1 MIQRLVRISF
11 VAGFLAT
18 VFAAVATVRAQIP
31 AAAVPRVSSPG
42 ATRPGYRAPVP
53 IGRNGEEMVDSFKL
67 QDGDIDAVLSALET
81 YTGKTIVRPGQLPT
95 APYSIKITRPIPKSD
110 LIIALETLLTLNQ
123 IAVTPLGDRFLKV
136 TALAQAKSETPE
148 MLAGSTFSVPPS
160 GRIATH
166 LFELNFLRVN
176 EFVPQ
181 LQTMLT
187 PGIGGGVVQLEK
199 ANAVLVTDT
208 VENLQRIERLLAQ
221 VDGPR
226 DNSLTTKF
234 YVLHADKPSD
244 LVTKI
249 HAMLSGP
256 AQNQL
261 RATTTFS
268 ADDRTNQ
275 LIVIAD
281 PRELPFFDALVSHL
295 DVRSDPNMDNEVIR
309 LKHADA
315 KDMNTLL
322 AGIIAGQNS
331 AIQKA
336 AGQSVRPGQSAAP
349 APGSPAAMLAAAA
362 DGLTPSGEF
371 SNLVTIQPDERTNSI
386 VVSGT
391 RDDVRIVRDLI
402 DKIDVLLSQV
412 SIEVVIAEVTLT
424 DTDDSGI
431 NALSA
436 TISKAT
442 NGGTSITNV
451 TGSVA
456 GVTVGSANSVANA
469 AGVIAGDINPISL
482 LASIQALG
490 DYHKVKILE
499 QNTIVT
505 THNHQAQ
512 IVVSQQQP
520 IITGVTSTPTAATT
534 TTSGLTT
541 SSSVTYKDIG
551 ITLKVTPLIGD
562 DGSIALTIDQTV
574 DDNQGSVT
582 IDGNAQPIIGHREAT
597 SVVNIMDGQ
606 LVVLGG
612 LQNSSKTYDRSKLGF
627 LFEIPILSNIL
638 GARTLERDRT
648 ELLLFIKP
656 HILHVDDSNAYTK
669 KQIHGM
675 SNHAHIEDYLKDT
688 TRMPDDHDTL
698 KQQFK

>member
-1 MIQRLVRISF
+1 MRLA
-11 VAGFLAT
+11 AGVLALAG
-18 VFAAVATVRAQIP
+18 AAAPLPAQIQPATPFKPTGPGSASSPFAVP
-31 AAAVPRVSSPG
+31 AATKRG
-42 ATRPGYRAPVP
+42 
-53 IGRNGEEMVDSFKL
+53 GEEMVDSFKL

-123 IAVTPLGDRFLKV
+123 IAVTPMGDRFLKV

-148 MLAGSTFSVPPS
+148 MIAGTTLDLPPS

-166 LFELNFLRVN
+166 LFELRFLRVN
-176 EFVPQ
+176 EFAPQ

-187 PGIGGGVVQLEK
+187 PGIGGGLVQLEK
-199 ANAVLVTDT
+199 ANSVLVTDT
-208 VENLQRIERLLAQ
+208 LENIQRIERLLAS

-226 DNSLTTKF
+226 ENSLATKF
-234 YVLHADKPSD
+234 FTLHNDKPSD

-249 HAMLSGP
+249 HAMLAGP

-261 RATTTFS
+261 RATTTYS

-281 PRELPFFDALVSHL
+281 PREMGFFDALVAHL

-322 AGIIAGQNS
+322 TGIISGQN
-331 AIQKA
+331 AATQKTA
-336 AGQSVRPGQSAAP
+336 AQSVRPGQVATPATPAMSAMA
-349 APGSPAAMLAAAA
+349 SAA

-371 SNLVTIQPDERTNSI
+371 SNLITIQPDERSNSI

-424 DTDDSGI
+424 DSDVSGVS
-431 NALSA
+431 ALSA
-436 TISKAT
+436 TISKAA
-442 NGGTSITNV
+442 NGGTSITNI
-451 TGSVA
+451 TS
-456 GVTVGSANSVANA
+456 TVSGATISSANTVANT

-482 LASIQALG
+482 IATIQSAG
-490 DYHKVKILE
+490 DMHKVRVLE

-512 IVVSQQQP
+512 IVVSEQLP
-520 IITGVTSTPTAATT
+520 IITGVTSTPTASTT
-534 TTSGLTT
+534 TSSGLTT

-574 DDNQGSVT
+574 DNNQGSVT
-582 IDGNAQPIIGHREAT
+582 IDNNSQPIIGHREAT

-606 LVVLGG
+606 LVILGG

-627 LFEIPILSNIL
+627 IFEIPILSNIF
-638 GARTLERDRT
+638 GAKTTELDRT

-656 HILHVDDSNAYTK
+656 HILRPAESTAYAQ
-669 KQIHGM
+669 KQIHGL
-675 SNHAHIEDYLKDT
+675 SNHAHVEDYLKDT
-688 TRMPDDHDTL
+688 TRMPDDHDNL
-698 KQQFK
+698 KEKFK

>member
-1 MIQRLVRISF
+1 MTHRLARLCLAVGCLAIA
-11 VAGFLAT
+11 VAGGPL
-18 VFAAVATVRAQIP
+18 RAQVP
-31 AAAVPRVSSPG
+31 AAPRTPPAPASASSGPG
-42 ATRPGYRAPVP
+42 AFKVPPVTA
-53 IGRNGEEMVDSFKL
+53 RSGEEMVDSFKL
-67 QDGDIDAVLSALET
+67 QDGDVDSVLSALET

-123 IAVTPLGDRFLKV
+123 IAVTPMGTRFLKV

-148 MLAGSTFSVPPS
+148 MIAGSSLDLPPS

-166 LFELNFLRVN
+166 LFELNFLRVS

-187 PGIGGGVVQLEK
+187 PGIGGGLVSLEK
-199 ANAVLVTDT
+199 ANSVLVTDT
-208 VENLQRIERLLAQ
+208 LENIQRIERLLAS

-226 DNSLTTKF
+226 ANSLATKF
-234 YVLHADKPSD
+234 YTLHNDKPSD

-249 HAMLSGP
+249 HAMLTGP

-261 RATTTFS
+261 RATTTYS

-281 PRELPFFDALVSHL
+281 PRELEFFDALVAHL

-322 AGIIAGQNS
+322 TGIISGQNAATQKS
-331 AIQKA
+331 AA
-336 AGQSVRPGQSAAP
+336 QSVRPGQATPPTPAMSALASAAE
-349 APGSPAAMLAAAA
+349 
-362 DGLTPSGEF
+362 GLTPSGEF
-371 SNLVTIQPDERTNSI
+371 SNLITIQPDERTNSI

-424 DTDDSGI
+424 DSDTSGVS
-431 NALSA
+431 ALSA
-436 TISKAT
+436 TISKAA

-456 GVTVGSANSVANA
+456 GMQVSSANTVANA
-469 AGVIAGDINPISL
+469 ATGIIAGDINPISL
-482 LASIQALG
+482 IASIQSAG
-490 DYHKVKILE
+490 DMHKVRVLE

-512 IVVSQQQP
+512 IVVSEQLP
-520 IITGVTSTPTAATT
+520 IITGVTSTPTASTT
-534 TTSGLTT
+534 TSSGLTT

-574 DDNQGSVT
+574 DNNQGSVT
-582 IDGNAQPIIGHREAT
+582 IDNNSQPIIGHREAT

-606 LVVLGG
+606 LVILGG

-627 LFEIPILSNIL
+627 IYEIPIISNFF
-638 GARTLERDRT
+638 GAKTTELDRT

-656 HILHVDDSNAYTK
+656 HILHPADSTAYTK
-669 KQIHGM
+669 QQIHGL
-675 SNHAHIEDYLKDT
+675 SNHAHVEDYLKDT
-688 TRMPDDHDTL
+688 TRMPDDHDNL
-698 KQQFK
+698 KDKFK

>member
-1 MIQRLVRISF
+1 MGS
-11 VAGFLAT
+11 
-18 VFAAVATVRAQIP
+18 
-31 AAAVPRVSSPG
+31 
-42 ATRPGYRAPVP
+42 
-53 IGRNGEEMVDSFKL
+53 
-67 QDGDIDAVLSALET
+67 
-81 YTGKTIVRPGQLPT
+81 
-95 APYSIKITRPIPKSD
+95 
-110 LIIALETLLTLNQ
+110 
-123 IAVTPLGDRFLKV
+123 RFLKV

-148 MLAGSTFSVPPS
+148 MIAGSTLDLPPS

-166 LFELNFLRVN
+166 LFELNFLRVS

-187 PGIGGGVVQLEK
+187 PGIGGGVVSLEK
-199 ANAVLVTDT
+199 ANSVLVTDT
-208 VENLQRIERLLAQ
+208 LENIQRIERLLDS

-226 DNSLTTKF
+226 ANSLATKF
-234 YVLHADKPSD
+234 YTLHNDKPSD

-249 HAMLSGP
+249 HAMLTGP

-261 RATTTFS
+261 RATTTYS

-281 PRELPFFDALVSHL
+281 PRELDFFDGLVAHL

-322 AGIIAGQNS
+322 AGIISGQNAATQKS
-331 AIQKA
+331 AA
-336 AGQSVRPGQSAAP
+336 QSVRPGQATPPTPAMSALASAAE
-349 APGSPAAMLAAAA
+349 
-362 DGLTPSGEF
+362 GLTPSGEF
-371 SNLVTIQPDERTNSI
+371 SNLITIQPDERTNSI

-424 DTDDSGI
+424 DSDMSGVS
-431 NALSA
+431 ALSA
-436 TISKAT
+436 TISKAA

-451 TGSVA
+451 TGTAA
-456 GVTVGSANSVANA
+456 GMQVSSANTVANA
-469 AGVIAGDINPISL
+469 ATGIIAGDINPISL
-482 LASIQALG
+482 IASIQSAG
-490 DYHKVKILE
+490 DLHKVRVLE

-512 IVVSQQQP
+512 IVVSEQLP
-520 IITGVTSTPTAATT
+520 IITGVVSTPTAATT

-574 DDNQGSVT
+574 DDNQGSVN
-582 IDGNAQPIIGHREAT
+582 IDGNSQPIIGHREAT

-606 LVVLGG
+606 LVILGG

-627 LFEIPILSNIL
+627 IYEIPIISNL
-638 GARTLERDRT
+638 FGAKTTELDRT

-656 HILHVDDSNAYTK
+656 HILHPADSTAYTK
-669 KQIHGM
+669 QQIHGL
-675 SNHAHIEDYLKDT
+675 SNHAHVEDYLKDT
-688 TRMPDDHDTL
+688 TRMPDDHDNL
-698 KQQFK
+698 KDKFK

>member
-1 MIQRLVRISF
+1 MIQRLVRISL
-11 VAGFLAT
+11 VTGFLAG
-18 VFAAVATVRAQIP
+18 VFAAVATVRAQVP
-31 AAAVPRVSSPG
+31 SAAVPRSAAPG
-42 ATRPGYRAPVP
+42 ASRPGYRTPVP

-67 QDGDIDAVLSALET
+67 QDGDIDAVLAALET

-148 MLAGSTFSVPPS
+148 MLAGSTLSVPPS

-336 AGQSVRPGQSAAP
+336 AGQSVRPGQAAAP

-431 NALSA
+431 SALSA

-656 HILHVDDSNAYTK
+656 HILHMDDSTVYTR

-675 SNHAHIEDYLKDT
+675 SNHEHIEDYLKDT
-688 TRMPDDHDTL
+688 TRMPDDHETL

>member
-1 MIQRLVRISF
+1 MIQRLVRISL

-18 VFAAVATVRAQIP
+18 AFAAVATVRAQIP
-31 AAAVPRVSSPG
+31 SAAAGGSPPA
-42 ATRPGYRAPVP
+42 ATRPGYRTPVP

-67 QDGDIDAVLSALET
+67 QDGDIDAVLAALET

-148 MLAGSTFSVPPS
+148 MLAGSTLSVPPS

-336 AGQSVRPGQSAAP
+336 AGQSVRPGQAAAP

-431 NALSA
+431 SALSA

-656 HILHVDDSNAYTK
+656 HILHMDDSTVYTR

-675 SNHAHIEDYLKDT
+675 SNHEHIEDYLKDT
-688 TRMPDDHDTL
+688 TRMPDDHETL